1 MSIIKKNLVIISI
14 LTVIYLAP
22 SKAEELKKYGHDYG
36 LKLKELSQSYKEEW
50 ISDGVDKGSLI
61 TAINDVKLNTIA
73 DVKKALNKSSDQ
85 IKRITIIKNN
95 GEKMVYRFR

>member
-1 MSIIKKNLVIISI
+1 VFDM
-14 LTVIYLAP
+14 
-22 SKAEELKKYGHDYG
+22 
-36 LKLKELSQSYKEEW
+36 
-50 ISDGVDKGSLI
+50 GSLI